1 MLGAHKSWGSRAFSP
16 EPTLTLRQKNGLE
29 FRPEQGNFA
38 AVSTFTQIRESV
50 VSLSKPERAELAVLL
65 LGSLND
71 THYWVDDEEVDNRS
85 KEMDSGSVV
94 GVSKE
99 EFRRL
104 CGR

>member
-1 MLGAHKSWGSRAFSP
+1 MFKVVN
-16 EPTLTLRQKNGLE
+16 T
-29 FRPEQGNFA
+29 FA
-38 AVSTFTQIRESV
+38 QIRESV
-50 VSLSKPERAELAVLL
+50 VSLSEPEKAELAVLL

-71 THYWVDDEEVDNRS
+71 THYWVDDAEVDQRTA
-85 KEMDSGSVV
+85 EMDSGAVV